1 MRSFRVTSRYGDYEV
16 VVGRGAWRRLRTLAR
31 RGGGH
36 EARPYTSIFV
46 LMERGLWRRWGRQ
59 FRTEAGLKNCGV
71 LYVPP
76 GERSKSLAMVE
87 RMAARLLAVRADRR
101 SLLVAFGGGVVGDL
115 GGFLASTYMR
125 GIDLVQAPT
134 TVVAQVDSAI
144 GGKTGVNV
152 GAMKNLVGTFYP
164 PRLVLADPVVL
175 SSLSPRAFRSGM
187 YEIAKHAILAGDRLF
202 RILENEMES
211 LRPEKPKS
219 LERILPA
226 AAKVKVDVV
235 KRDEREARLRFVLN
249 LGHTFGHALEEAT
262 AYRRFTHG
270 EAVGWGLLAVLRLA
284 NLLDVL
290 AMGEEARMAELVRR
304 IGPLPS
310 IADLN
315 ERRIVELL
323 PQDKKTIGGRI
334 HWVIPERVGKVRIM
348 NDIPVKLAA
357 AAFCEVQ
364 ASSNSTRMGLGAPTR
379 ARA

>member
-1 MRSFRVTSRYGDYEV
+1 V
-16 VVGRGAWRRLRTLAR
+16 
-31 RGGGH
+31 
-36 EARPYTSIFV
+36 
-46 LMERGLWRRWGRQ
+46 LWRRWGVQ
-59 FRTEAGLKNCGV
+59 FGKEAGLRDCRV
-71 LYVPP
+71 IYVPP

-87 RMAARLLAVRADRR
+87 RMAARLLAARADRR

-115 GGFLASTYMR
+115 SGFIASTYMR

-175 SSLSPRAFRSGM
+175 RSLGPRAFRSGL
-187 YEIAKHAILAGDRLF
+187 YEIAKHAMLAGGRLF
-202 RILENEMES
+202 NTLENEMES
-211 LRPEKPKS
+211 LTPRNAKLLGP
-219 LERILPA
+219 ILA
-226 AAKVKVDVV
+226 AAAAVKVAVV

-284 NLLDVL
+284 KLVGALEKS
-290 AMGEEARMAELVRR
+290 EEARMAELVRR

-310 IADLN
+310 ISDLDP
-315 ERRIVELL
+315 RRIVELL
-323 PQDKKTIGGRI
+323 RQDKKTIGGRI

-348 NDIPVKLAA
+348 DDVPIKLAA
-357 AAFCEVQ
+357 TAFREVQ
-364 ASSNSTRMGLGAPTR
+364 ASFAS
-379 ARA
+379 